1 MAITTEM
8 EIRLLHE
15 DIARLHK
22 ATKVKNKKKRSKA
35 IQERD
40 EYLNGRGYKVINV
53 KDINGYHIT
62 YAIHEFL
69 FDDSVMKGR
78 EKEEDNEEPNWAII
92 ELGAYYFDEEKHNYE
107 GLTVSLQ
114 GVPYDEITDEDLDK
128 LKESAPYSEQLFVKE
143 IREPNRMIPI
153 GVILNGDMIEL
164 HGISGEVVKDYEDF
178 SSEFSGEGLASKL
191 SKFISSDEMVEELFY
206 PEYYTVDKGGNY
218 KELDKDRAFFFV
230 GQ

>member
-22 ATKVKNKKKRSKA
+22 ATKTEDKKKRIKA
-35 IQERD
+35 IKERN

-62 YAIHEFL
+62 YAIHEYL
-69 FDDSVMKGR
+69 FDDSVMQGR
-78 EKEEDNEEPNWAII
+78 EKDEDNEEPDWAII

-107 GLTVSLQ
+107 GLTVSLMGIKQ
-114 GVPYDEITDEDLDK
+114 VTDEELEK
-128 LKESAPYSEQLFVKE
+128 LSESEQLFIKE

-153 GVILNGDMIEL
+153 GVIHGDMIEL
-164 HGISGEVVKDYEDF
+164 QGISGEVVKDYE
-178 SSEFSGEGLASKL
+178 EFLGLSSKL
-191 SKFISSDEMVEELFY
+191 SKFILSDEMVEELFY
-206 PEYYTVDKGGNY
+206 PEYYTVDKEGNY
-218 KELDKDRAFFFV
+218 KELDKDTAYFFV

>member
-53 KDINGYHIT
+53 KDVNGYHIT

-69 FDDSVMKGR
+69 FDDSVMQGR
-78 EKEEDNEEPNWAII
+78 EKEEDNEEPDWSVI
-92 ELGAYYFDEEKHNYE
+92 ELGAYYFDEERHSDK

-114 GVPYDEITDEDLDK
+114 GVQMLDEDLKD
-128 LKESAPYSEQLFVKE
+128 SVPYSEQLFLKE

-153 GVILNGDMIEL
+153 GVLHGDMIEL
-164 HGISGEVVKDYEDF
+164 QGISGEVVKDYE
-178 SSEFSGEGLASKL
+178 EFSGLASKL
-191 SKFISSDEMVEELFY
+191 SKFILSDEMVEELFY
-206 PEYYTVDKGGNY
+206 PEYYIVDKEGNY
-218 KELDKDRAFFFV
+218 KELDKDKAFFFIT
-230 GQ
+230 Q

>member
-1 MAITTEM
+1 MGMTTEM
-8 EIRLLHE
+8 NNRLLHE

-69 FDDSVMKGR
+69 FDDSVMQGR
-78 EKEEDNEEPNWAII
+78 EKNENNEEPDWSII

-107 GLTVSLQ
+107 GLTVSSQ
-114 GVPYDEITDEDLDK
+114 GTAHVATDEELEK
-128 LKESAPYSEQLFVKE
+128 LSHSEQLFLKE
-143 IREPNRMIPI
+143 IREPNRMIPV
-153 GVILNGDMIEL
+153 GVLQGDMIEL
-164 HGISGEVVKDYEDF
+164 QDISGEVVKDYE
-178 SSEFSGEGLASKL
+178 EFSGEEIANKL
-191 SKFISSDEMVEELFY
+191 SKFVLSDEMVKELFY
-206 PEYYTVDKGGNY
+206 HEYYTVDREGNY
-218 KELDKDRAFFFV
+218 KELDKNTAYFFV
-230 GQ
+230 GQE

>member
-40 EYLNGRGYKVINV
+40 EYLNSRGYKVINV

-69 FDDSVMKGR
+69 FDDSVMQGR
-78 EKEEDNEEPNWAII
+78 EKEENNEEPDWAVI
-92 ELGAYYFDEEKHNYE
+92 ELGAYYFDEERHNYE

-114 GVPYDEITDEDLDK
+114 GVPYDEITDED

-153 GVILNGDMIEL
+153 GVLHNGDTIEL
-164 HGISGEVVKDYEDF
+164 QGISGEVVKDYEDF
-178 SSEFSGEGLASKL
+178 SSKFLGEEIANKL
-191 SKFISSDEMVEELFY
+191 SKFILSDEMVDELFY
-206 PEYYTVDKGGNY
+206 SEYYTVDKEGNY
-218 KELDKDRAFFFV
+218 KELNKDTAFFFV
-230 GQ
+230 AQ